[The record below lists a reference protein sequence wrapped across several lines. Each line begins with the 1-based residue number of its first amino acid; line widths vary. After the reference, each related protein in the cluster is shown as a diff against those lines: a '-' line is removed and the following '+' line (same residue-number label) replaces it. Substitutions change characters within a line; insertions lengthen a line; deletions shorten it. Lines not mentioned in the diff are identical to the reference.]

1 MEIRD
6 MFAAAAL
13 QGILSGKW
21 AAMPQSKPERAF
33 ARMAWIMADEMMSQ
47 RHEEYKRSGSEREPS
62 FAK

>member
-1 MEIRD
+1 METRD

-13 QGILSGKW
+13 QGILAGKW

-33 ARMAWIMADEMMSQ
+33 ARMAWIMANEMMRQKYEAYEKSDN
-47 RHEEYKRSGSEREPS
+47 EKEPS